1 MDGID
6 RRLVAALQV
15 SPRASW
21 GEIGRAVGEHER
33 TVARRL
39 QRLIADGVVRV
50 TAIYDDLRTG
60 HGRPVH
66 LHVQVRP
73 GAVGEVARAL
83 AERPDTRSVYALTGA
98 TDVGC
103 ELVAPSREEL
113 HHILST
119 QVCGIDGVLQTQTQ
133 VVLHTFTTVAEWH
146 APFLSDGEVAEL
158 RPAPPPEHLP
168 EVAEGPAPPPE
179 VAESRPAPPP
189 ECLPDEEGLS
199 PLEQEIAELLAA
211 DGRIAFTAV
220 AERLDLSVPTAR
232 RRVTSLIERRLLL
245 PRAEVEPALLGLE
258 VEAMLWL
265 KVRPDGLDLVGRRLA
280 AHPNV
285 RYCAATSGNHSLIVQ
300 VVAAHEADLYR
311 FLTGVAGRHDEITDV
326 DLTLI
331 TRAYKRGHLHKSGLL
346 TLAHQWEKTP

>member
-1 MDGID
+1 MQVDVLD

-21 GEIGRAVGEHER
+21 GEIGRVVGEHER

-60 HGRPVH
+60 HGRPAH

-73 GAVGEVARAL
+73 GTAAQVARSL
-83 AERPDTRSVYALTGA
+83 TDRRDTRSVYALTGA
-98 TDVGC
+98 ADLAC
-103 ELVAPSREEL
+103 ELVPPSRQDL
-113 HHILST
+113 HTILAHDISE
-119 QVCGIDGVLQTQTQ
+119 IDGVLQTQTQ

-146 APFLSDGEVAEL
+146 APFLTEREVAEL
-158 RPAPPPEHLP
+158 RPAPPPP
-168 EVAEGPAPPPE
+168 D
-179 VAESRPAPPP
+179 
-189 ECLPDEEGLS
+189 LPDEDGLS
-199 PLEQEIAELLAA
+199 PLEKEIAELLAA
-211 DGRIAFTAV
+211 DGRAAFTTI

-232 RRVTSLIERRLLL
+232 RRVGSLIDRRLLL

-265 KVRPDGLDLVGRRLA
+265 KVRPYGLGETGRRLA
-280 AHPNV
+280 EHPHV
-285 RYCAATSGNHSLIVQ
+285 RYCAATSGTHSLIVQ
-300 VVAAHEADLYR
+300 VAVAHEADLYR
-311 FLTGVAGRHDEITDV
+311 FMTDVLGRLDEITDS

-346 TLAHQWEKTP
+346 TLEKTP

>member
-1 MDGID
+1 MKRVQVDVLD

-39 QRLIADGVVRV
+39 QRLITDGVVRV

-73 GAVGEVARAL
+73 GTAAQVAKAL
-83 AERPDTRSVYALTGA
+83 ADRPDTRSVYSLTGA
-98 TDVGC
+98 ADLGC
-103 ELVAPSREEL
+103 ELVSPSREDL
-113 HHILST
+113 HRILSS
-119 QVCGIDGVLQTQTQ
+119 QVSDIDGVLQTQTQ
-133 VVLHTFTTVAEWH
+133 VVLHTFRTVAEWH
-146 APFLSDGEVAEL
+146 APYLTEPEVAEL
-158 RPAPPPEHLP
+158 RPGPP
-168 EVAEGPAPPPE
+168 
-179 VAESRPAPPP
+179 AES
-189 ECLPDEEGLS
+189 LPDEEGLS
-199 PLEQEIAELLAA
+199 PLEQEIADLLTA

-220 AERLDLSVPTAR
+220 AERLDISVPTAR

-265 KVRPDGLDLVGRRLA
+265 KVRPHGLDLVGQELA
-280 AHPNV
+280 AHPSV
-285 RYCAATSGNHSLIVQ
+285 RYCAATTGTHSLIVQ
-300 VVAAHEADLYR
+300 VVAAHEAALYR
-311 FLTGVAGRHDEITDV
+311 FMTGVVGRYDEITDV

-346 TLAHQWEKTP
+346 TLERTP

>member
-1 MDGID
+1 MDVLD
-6 RRLVAALQV
+6 RRLIAALQV

-21 GEIGRAVGEHER
+21 GDIGRAVGEHER

-73 GAVGEVARAL
+73 GTAAQVAKAL
-83 AERPDTRSVYALTGA
+83 ADRPDTRSVYSLTGA
-98 TDVGC
+98 ADLGC
-103 ELVAPSREEL
+103 ELVSPSREDL
-113 HHILST
+113 HRILTAQISD
-119 QVCGIDGVLQTQTQ
+119 IDGVLKTQTQ
-133 VVLHTFTTVAEWH
+133 VVLHTFRTVAEWH
-146 APFLSDGEVAEL
+146 APFLTEQEVAEL
-158 RPAPPPEHLP
+158 RPP
-168 EVAEGPAPPPE
+168 
-179 VAESRPAPPP
+179 PPP
-189 ECLPDEEGLS
+189 ECLPDEDGLS
-199 PLEQEIAELLAA
+199 PLEEEIASLLAA

-220 AERLDLSVPTAR
+220 AERLELSVPTAR

-265 KVRPDGLDLVGRRLA
+265 KVRPHGLDSVGRRLA
-280 AHPNV
+280 AHPDV
-285 RYCAATSGNHSLIVQ
+285 RYCAATTGTHSLIVQ
-300 VVAAHEADLYR
+300 VVAAHEAALYR
-311 FLTGVAGRHDEITDV
+311 FMTGVVGRYDEITDV

-331 TRAYKRGHLHKSGLL
+331 TRAHKRGHLHKSGLL
-346 TLAHQWEKTP
+346 TP

>member
-1 MDGID
+1 MDVLD

-39 QRLIADGVVRV
+39 QRLIAEGFVRV

-73 GAVGEVARAL
+73 GTATQVAKAL
-83 AERPDTRSVYALTGA
+83 AERRDTRSVYSLTGA
-98 TDVGC
+98 ADLGC
-103 ELVAPSREEL
+103 ELVSPSREAL
-113 HHILST
+113 HRILSA
-119 QVCGIDGVLQTQTQ
+119 QVSEIDGVLQTQTQ
-133 VVLHTFTTVAEWH
+133 VVLHTFRTVAEWH
-146 APFLSDGEVAEL
+146 APFLTEREVAEL
-158 RPAPPPEHLP
+158 RPAPPPDRLP
-168 EVAEGPAPPPE
+168 GAAGPSPLE
-179 VAESRPAPPP
+179 QR
-189 ECLPDEEGLS
+189 DEEGLS
-199 PLEQEIAELLAA
+199 PLEQEIADLLAA
-211 DGRIAFTAV
+211 DGRIAFTTV
-220 AERLDLSVPTAR
+220 AERLDISVPTAR

-265 KVRPDGLDLVGRRLA
+265 KVRPHGLDLVGQRLA
-280 AHPNV
+280 AHPDV
-285 RYCAATSGNHSLIVQ
+285 RYCAATTGTHSLIVQ
-300 VVAAHEADLYR
+300 VVAAHEAALYR
-311 FLTGVAGRHDEITDV
+311 FMTGVVGRHDEITDV

-331 TRAYKRGHLHKSGLL
+331 TRAHKRGHLHKSGLL
-346 TLAHQWEKTP
+346 TLDHHWEATP

>member
-1 MDGID
+1 LHVDVLD

-15 SPRASW
+15 APRASW

-60 HGRPVH
+60 HGRPAH
-66 LHVQVRP
+66 LHVHVRP
-73 GAVGEVARAL
+73 GTAAQVAKAL
-83 AERPDTRSVYALTGA
+83 ADRPDTRSVYALTGA
-98 TDVGC
+98 ADLAC
-103 ELVAPSREEL
+103 ELVPPSRQDL
-113 HHILST
+113 HTILSHEISE
-119 QVCGIDGVLQTQTQ
+119 IDGVSRTRTQ

-146 APFLSDGEVAEL
+146 APYLSEEEVAEL
-158 RPAPPPEHLP
+158 RPAPPP
-168 EVAEGPAPPPE
+168 A
-179 VAESRPAPPP
+179 
-189 ECLPDEEGLS
+189 CLPDQDGLS

-211 DGRIAFTAV
+211 DGRAAFTAI
-220 AERLDLSVPTAR
+220 AERLEISVSTAR
-232 RRVTSLIERRLLL
+232 RRVGSLIERRLLL

-258 VEAMLWL
+258 VEAVLWL
-265 KVRPDGLDLVGRRLA
+265 KVRPYGLDLTGRGLA

-285 RYCAATSGNHSLIVQ
+285 RYCAATSGTHSLIVQ
-300 VVAAHEADLYR
+300 VAVAHEADLYR
-311 FLTGVAGRHDEITDV
+311 FMTDVLGRLDEIIDS

-346 TLAHQWEKTP
+346 TLEKTP

>member
-1 MDGID
+1 MDVLD
-6 RRLVAALQV
+6 RRLVSALQV

-39 QRLIADGVVRV
+39 QRLMAEGVVRV

-66 LHVQVRP
+66 LDVQVRP
-73 GAVGEVARAL
+73 GSAAHVAKAL
-83 AERPDTRSVYALTGA
+83 ADRPDTRSVYTLTGA
-98 TDVGC
+98 ADIGC
-103 ELVAPSREEL
+103 ELVSPSREDL
-113 HHILST
+113 HRILTAEVSA
-119 QVCGIDGVLQTQTQ
+119 IEGVLQTQTR
-133 VVLHTFTTVAEWH
+133 VVLHTFRTVAEWH
-146 APFLSDGEVAEL
+146 APYLTEQEVAEL
-158 RPAPPPEHLP
+158 RPPSL
-168 EVAEGPAPPPE
+168 
-179 VAESRPAPPP
+179 P

-199 PLEQEIAELLAA
+199 PLEQEIAELLAV

-220 AERLDLSVPTAR
+220 AEQLDISVPTAR

-245 PRAEVEPALLGLE
+245 PRAEVEPALLNLE

-265 KVRPDGLDLVGRRLA
+265 KVRPYGLDQVGQQLA

-285 RYCAATSGNHSLIVQ
+285 RYCAATSGTHSLIVQ
-300 VVAAHEADLYR
+300 VVTAHEADLYR
-311 FLTGVAGRHDEITDV
+311 FMTGAVGSLDEITDS

-346 TLAHQWEKTP
+346 TLEKTP

>member
-1 MDGID
+1 MDVLD

-39 QRLIADGVVRV
+39 QRLMADGVVRV

-73 GAVGEVARAL
+73 GSVPEVARAL
-83 AERPDTRSVYALTGA
+83 AARNDTRSVYALTGA
-98 TDVGC
+98 ADIGC
-103 ELVAPSREEL
+103 ELVAPTREDL
-113 HHILST
+113 HHILSAEVT
-119 QVCGIDGVLQTQTQ
+119 GIDGVLQTQTQ
-133 VVLHTFTTVAEWH
+133 VVLHTFRTVAEWH
-146 APFLSDGEVAEL
+146 APYLTEREVAEL
-158 RPAPPPEHLP
+158 RPPPPPEPL
-168 EVAEGPAPPPE
+168 
-179 VAESRPAPPP
+179 
-189 ECLPDEEGLS
+189 LDEEGLT
-199 PLEQEIAELLAA
+199 PLEKEIAELLAA
-211 DGRIAFTAV
+211 DGRIAFTTV
-220 AERLDLSVPTAR
+220 AERLDVSVPTAR
-232 RRVTSLIERRLLL
+232 RRLTSLIERRLLL

-265 KVRPDGLDLVGRRLA
+265 KVRPHGLDSVGQQLA
-280 AHPNV
+280 AHPDV
-285 RYCAATSGNHSLIVQ
+285 RYCAATTGTHSLIVQ
-300 VVAAHEADLYR
+300 VVAAHEAALYR
-311 FLTGVAGRHDEITDV
+311 FMTGVVGKYDEITDV

-346 TLAHQWEKTP
+346 TLDHRWENTP

>member
-1 MDGID
+1 VDVLD

-21 GEIGRAVGEHER
+21 GELGRAVGEHER

-39 QRLIADGVVRV
+39 QRLIAQGVVRV

-60 HGRPVH
+60 HGRPAH

-73 GAVGEVARAL
+73 GAVAQVAKAL
-83 AERPDTRSVYALTGA
+83 ADRRDTRSVYALTGA
-98 TDVGC
+98 ADLGC
-103 ELVAPSREEL
+103 ELVSPSREAL
-113 HHILST
+113 HRILSAEIT
-119 QVCGIDGVLQTQTQ
+119 SIDGVLQTQTQ
-133 VVLHTFTTVAEWH
+133 VVLHTFRTVAEWH
-146 APFLSDGEVAEL
+146 APYLTDREVAEL
-158 RPAPPPEHLP
+158 RPPPPP
-168 EVAEGPAPPPE
+168 QG
-179 VAESRPAPPP
+179 
-189 ECLPDEEGLS
+189 LPDEEGLS
-199 PLEQEIAELLAA
+199 PLEQQIAELLAT

-220 AERLDLSVPTAR
+220 AERLAVSVPTAR

-265 KVRPDGLDLVGRRLA
+265 KVRPYGLDRVGQRLA
-280 AHPNV
+280 AHPSV
-285 RYCAATSGNHSLIVQ
+285 RYCAATSGAHSLIVQ
-300 VVAAHEADLYR
+300 VVTAREADLYR
-311 FLTGVAGRHDEITDV
+311 FMTGVVGSYG

-346 TLAHQWEKTP
+346 TLEKTP